1 MSLTNKAEND
11 ILTTEIGGD
20 RMETYERIKDLRKNK
35 LKVTQDVFAAKIN
48 ISRSN
53 LGNIETGKVG
63 VTDRVLVDIC
73 KAYGINREWLEHGT
87 GEMYD
92 ANALSVIDQL
102 VKRYKLSDTAR
113 KVLETYIGLE
123 ENDKQVIDRF
133 VRKIV
138 ESHQANQPINLKES
152 MVYTV
157 KVAARGGEP
166 PHTEEM
172 TQAEAER
179 IANLPRVPDDL

>member
-1 MSLTNKAEND
+1 
-11 ILTTEIGGD
+11 
-20 RMETYERIKDLRKNK
+20 METYERIKDLRKNK

-102 VKRYKLSDTAR
+102 VQKYKLSDTAR

-123 ENDKQVIDRF
+123 GNDKQVIDRF
-133 VRKIV
+133 VQKIV
-138 ESHQANQPINLKES
+138 ENHQSDQPINLKES

-172 TQAEAER
+172 TQAERER

>member
-1 MSLTNKAEND
+1 
-11 ILTTEIGGD
+11 
-20 RMETYERIKDLRKNK
+20 METYERIKDLRKNK

-102 VKRYKLSDTAR
+102 VQKYKLSDTAR

-138 ESHQANQPINLKES
+138 ENHQSDQPINLKES

-157 KVAARGGEP
+157 KVAAPYRRDDAGRARTNCEP
-166 PHTEEM
+166 ATC
-172 TQAEAER
+172 AG
-179 IANLPRVPDDL
+179 

>member
-1 MSLTNKAEND
+1 M
-11 ILTTEIGGD
+11 EI
-20 RMETYERIKDLRKNK
+20 YERIKFLRKNE

-63 VTDRVLVDIC
+63 VTDRVLTDIC
-73 KAYGINREWLEHGT
+73 KECGINREWLEHGT

-102 VKRYKLSDTAR
+102 MKQYKLSDTAR

-123 ENDKQVIDRF
+123 GNDKQVIDRF
-133 VRKIV
+133 VQKIV
-138 ESHQANQPINLKES
+138 ESHQEDPEKPINLKES
-152 MVYTV
+152 MAYTV

-166 PHTEEM
+166 PHTIEM
-172 TQAEAER
+172 TQEERER